1 MLWRIRIYTYCC
13 ISSIYVFLTQRKITC
28 WDLVRFC
35 LLVIFRVFIYS
46 DCLCRKFGV
55 NGRRY
60 LPPACV
66 LLKLHTINKSR
77 NPCCQCTITGIP
89 ISRPVAGVACGIVTS
104 SDAQDPNKSD
114 IEQYRLM
121 TDILVRSVFSIHLS
135 VHEITSFR
143 NLQDLTQSLFL
154 CYLMTC
160 LKTGKS
166 TDFLSQPRRR
176 EVLLV
181 HGHAGGLWARDA
193 SEAETHFL
201 FQS

>member
-1 MLWRIRIYTYCC
+1 MTSSTESYVPDIVTYPHLHL
-13 ISSIYVFLTQRKITC
+13 FLYIFNLRFLDSKK
-28 WDLVRFC
+28 DNVLGLKVRFC
-35 LLVIFRVFIYS
+35 LLVTFRVFIYS

-143 NLQDLTQSLFL
+143 KLQDLTQSLFL

-160 LKTGKS
+160 LKPGKI
-166 TDFLSQPRRR
+166 TDFLAQPRRR

-181 HGHAGGLWARDA
+181 HGHAGGL
-193 SEAETHFL
+193 
-201 FQS
+201 

>member
-1 MLWRIRIYTYCC
+1 MKYNNVRLGSFLAHVKVTHNDSEYIPFEFFIWWPHLQKVMCQMLWRIRIYTYCC

-143 NLQDLTQSLFL
+143 NLQNLR
-154 CYLMTC
+154 
-160 LKTGKS
+160 
-166 TDFLSQPRRR
+166 SQYFCAIWWP
-176 EVLLV
+176 
-181 HGHAGGLWARDA
+181 A
-193 SEAETHFL
+193 
-201 FQS
+201 